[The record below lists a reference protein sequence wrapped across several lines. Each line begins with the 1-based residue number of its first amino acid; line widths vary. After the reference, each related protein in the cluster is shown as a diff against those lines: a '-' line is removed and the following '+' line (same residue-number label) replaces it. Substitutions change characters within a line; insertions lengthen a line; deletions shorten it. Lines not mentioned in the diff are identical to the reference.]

1 MELLKDTPLHLVQ
14 WLLQEYLPE
23 VDDTDF
29 TTKELLN
36 YDPRGAFE
44 DNLGDMH
51 KDDAIC
57 ALSTIIK
64 RLLPESYTRPGL
76 FGGNMQYMKPCTYTD
91 DAYEERLRT
100 LLLEDEHEENEE
112 TRGLNGSYDEY
123 IDEHSDADPGL

>member
-1 MELLKDTPLHLVQ
+1 MELLETTPLHVAQ

-29 TTKELLN
+29 TPKQLIN
-36 YDPRGAFE
+36 YDPRGSFA
-44 DNLGDMH
+44 DNLNDMA
-51 KDDAIC
+51 KDDAID
-57 ALSTIIK
+57 ALTIIIA
-64 RLLPESYTRPGL
+64 RLLPETYTRPGL

-91 DAYEERLRT
+91 DAYEERTAEILWS
-100 LLLEDEHEENEE
+100 LDEENKE